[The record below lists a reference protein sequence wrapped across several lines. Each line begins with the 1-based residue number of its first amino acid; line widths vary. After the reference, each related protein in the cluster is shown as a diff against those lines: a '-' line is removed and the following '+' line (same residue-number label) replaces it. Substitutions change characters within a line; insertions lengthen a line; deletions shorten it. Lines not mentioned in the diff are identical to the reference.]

1 MRLEGRLGIQE
12 IAQWWLPA
20 LFRKFEADFKQ
31 ACLGSSS
38 SCSEVRAIGN
48 LTIIDHRSSL
58 LIAPNLQRSVR
69 QSTLTPGTE
78 TQHTEGSLP
87 SFVPTTLSKS
97 PLHLTH
103 TLQPAKYLCKNIPSM
118 FSTFPTFQIPWSH
131 LPPANHFPSSIQS
144 FSIPFCSEHAN
155 SPRPHFSKQKL
166 RRYAPKPLRTSL
178 QTQCSTAYSV
188 KAGVGVEA
196 APCGGGGG

>member
-1 MRLEGRLGIQE
+1 M
-12 IAQWWLPA
+12 
-20 LFRKFEADFKQ
+20 
-31 ACLGSSS
+31 
-38 SCSEVRAIGN
+38 
-48 LTIIDHRSSL
+48 
-58 LIAPNLQRSVR
+58 R

-78 TQHTEGSLP
+78 TQDTEGSLP
-87 SFVPTTLSKS
+87 SFVSTTLSES

-166 RRYAPKPLRTSL
+166 RRHAPKPLRTSL

-188 KAGVGVEA
+188 KARPLAWGNGRGGRSSSVRA
-196 APCGGGGG
+196 GGGGGSASQEPASEIPGPWT